1 MNKRGNGIQ
10 FVKSGGYIKQSV
22 AKGAILN
29 LLVQSKGIEVI
40 HHEVKDGYHWTV
52 GPIEGWTGIEF
63 IYLLSGSLSWMDNHT
78 KLIASKG
85 DHLIM
90 DPIWEDTFFTAIG
103 DTTFL
108 YVSSESSFDVYDDQ
122 IKYFMNL
129 AVAVEEKDGYTA
141 DHCQRIMD
149 LSLKTGEKLGLSSE
163 ELYVLHI
170 GSFLHDV
177 GKTQIPDLILNKP
190 SKLTN
195 EEYARMK
202 EHTSLGA
209 NMLVETGIPILK
221 RAALIVEQHH
231 ERYNGTGYPYRLK
244 GNEINIS
251 SSIVGVVDSF
261 DAMTS
266 VRVYSRGRSLE
277 DALEEVKQERGRLFH
292 PDVVDAFLSIM
303 S

>member
-1 MNKRGNGIQ
+1 MNMRGNGIQ

-22 AKGAILN
+22 ANGSILN
-29 LLVQSKGIEVI
+29 LLVQSKGFEVI
-40 HHEVKDGYHWTV
+40 LHEVKEGHHWTI
-52 GPIEGWTGIEF
+52 GPIEGWDGIEF
-63 IYLLSGSLSWMDNHT
+63 IYLLSGSLSWLENKT
-78 KLIASKG
+78 KMIASTG

-90 DPIWEDTFFTAIG
+90 DPIRKDTFFTAIG
-103 DTTFL
+103 NTTFL
-108 YVSSESSFDVYDDQ
+108 YVSTGPSFDEYNDQ
-122 IKYFMNL
+122 IKHFMNL

-141 DHCQRIMD
+141 DHCQRIKD
-149 LSLKTGEKLGLSSE
+149 LSIKTGEKLGLSSE

-177 GKTQIPDLILNKP
+177 GKTKIPDLILNKP

-195 EEYARMK
+195 EEYEQMK
-202 EHTSLGA
+202 KHTSLGA
-209 NMLVETGIPILK
+209 NMLVETGIPTLK

-244 GNEINIS
+244 GNEINLS

-277 DALEEVKQERGRLFH
+277 DALEEVKQERERLFH